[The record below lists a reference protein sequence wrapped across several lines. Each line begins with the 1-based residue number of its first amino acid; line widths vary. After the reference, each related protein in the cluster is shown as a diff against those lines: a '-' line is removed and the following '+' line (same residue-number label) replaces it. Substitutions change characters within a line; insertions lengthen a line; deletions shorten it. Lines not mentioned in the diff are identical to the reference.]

1 MPYDGESVIAR
12 FYDGDYAHFRTP
24 SGDVGFYVEEAVRSK
39 GPVLEFGCGTGRIL
53 VPIAEKGVAITG
65 VDASEPMLRQL
76 RAKLPSADVHVGDM
90 RDFDV
95 GRRYAL
101 VTIPFRPIAHVLE
114 AEDHVRIFLNA
125 RRHLA
130 QGGRLVFDFFH
141 PKLSFLAAPRP
152 EKLDFERVE
161 DGKRIR
167 RYSSAVPHVSRQVND
182 VTLRWEVEDAEGRV
196 EHRRY
201 RTVFPMRWF
210 YRFELE
216 HALARAGLRVEAL
229 YGNFDRSD
237 FGDESPEMIFLARA
251 T

>member
-1 MPYDGESVIAR
+1 MPYDGESAIAR

-24 SGDVGFYVEEAVRSK
+24 SGDVGFYVEEALGSG

-53 VPIAEKGVAITG
+53 IPTAEAKIAITG
-65 VDASEPMLRQL
+65 VDASEAMLSQL
-76 RAKLPSADVHVGDM
+76 RAKLPGADVHVGDM
-90 RDFDV
+90 RDFDAK
-95 GRRYAL
+95 RRYAL
-101 VTIPFRPIAHVLE
+101 VTIPFRPIGHVID
-114 AEDHVRIFLNA
+114 AEDHVRLFANM

-130 QGGRLVFDFFH
+130 PEGRLIFDFFH
-141 PKLSFLAAPRP
+141 PKLAYLAAPRP

-161 DGKRIR
+161 GEKRIR

-182 VTLRWEVEDAEGRV
+182 VTLRWEIEDREGRI
-196 EHRRY
+196 EHQRY

-229 YGNFDRSD
+229 YGGFDRSA
-237 FGDESPEMIFLARA
+237 FGDDSPEMIFVARA
-251 T
+251 A